1 MPIRYIVIM
10 IILFVLFVAYGLST
24 NFTPRSDKS
33 MEQIEKM
40 RAELRVRNAHI
51 IESQKQN
58 EQKEAKPEKKEEKKK
73 EPKQTKRIQSSI
85 DTIKQ
90 NAINHLGINPRYV
103 EAIYNG
109 CRYAVD
115 MSHCMKYAIAVS
127 VAESSW
133 FTRCYLNNCYWIMQ
147 NGSVRRYDTIDENI
161 ADWVDRYNTW
171 WWTNNTPQQWLTR
184 SKYCTSGCE
193 HRVSNVSF
201 ALDKL
206 NK

>member
-10 IILFVLFVAYGLST
+10 IILFVLFVAYGLS
-24 NFTPRSDKS
+24 NDFTPRPDKS

-40 RAELRVRNAHI
+40 RERLKSQNSAVIKKRVEL
-51 IESQKQN
+51 
-58 EQKEAKPEKKEEKKK
+58 EKKTQQVQQNIEKHR
-73 EPKQTKRIQSSI
+73 PNIQRDI
-85 DTIKQ
+85 GAIKQ
-90 NAINHLGINPRYV
+90 NAMNRLGISERYV
-103 EAIYNG
+103 VAVYNN
-109 CRYAVD
+109 CRYAND

-171 WWTNNTPQQWLTR
+171 WWTNNTPQQWLSR

-193 HRVSNVSF
+193 HRVKNVSF